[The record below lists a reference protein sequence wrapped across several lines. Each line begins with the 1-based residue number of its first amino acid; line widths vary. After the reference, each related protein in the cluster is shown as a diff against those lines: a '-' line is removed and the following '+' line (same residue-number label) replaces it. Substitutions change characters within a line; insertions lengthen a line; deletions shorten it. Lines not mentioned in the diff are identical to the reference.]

1 VDIFSDTNPDAL
13 LQVASVS
20 NEITVPGDENIF
32 QEGDTSIYLYLVI
45 SGKVNISRQDR
56 NIFSA
61 HPNDSFGLV
70 GLVEERRRATSAT
83 ATEDTILLCIRYTD
97 LFDLME
103 DYPSIT
109 RGVLRSVS
117 VILRKLL

>member
-1 VDIFSDTNPDAL
+1 MFSDTNPDAL

-20 NEITVPGDENIF
+20 DSITLPGNENIF
-32 QEGDTSIYLYLVI
+32 REGDTSVYLYLVV
-45 SGKVNISRQDR
+45 SGKVKISRQDR
-56 NIFSA
+56 EIFIA
-61 HPNDSFGLV
+61 HPNESFGLV
-70 GLVEERRRATSAT
+70 GLVEEKLRATSAT
-83 ATEDTILLCIRYTD
+83 ATEETNLLRINYAD

-109 RGVLRSVS
+109 RGVLRGVS